1 MYGNRSCSLTS
12 RRDILSLASVDS
24 AAAPGPLPS
33 AAADTEEEAAMATA
47 KVTRRGLTAKEDKD
61 HLKQDCQENISLQD

>member
-1 MYGNRSCSLTS
+1 
-12 RRDILSLASVDS
+12 
-24 AAAPGPLPS
+24 
-33 AAADTEEEAAMATA
+33 MATA